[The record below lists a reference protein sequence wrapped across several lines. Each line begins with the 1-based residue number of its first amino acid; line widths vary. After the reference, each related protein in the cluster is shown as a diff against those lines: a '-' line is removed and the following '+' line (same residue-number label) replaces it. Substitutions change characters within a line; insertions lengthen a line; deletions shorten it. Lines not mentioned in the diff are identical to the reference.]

1 MPTGNNYCVLYCVNL
16 EGNGEKLEGVVVN
29 LLRMGDDF
37 DEYFLGVVPYSEVID

>member
-1 MPTGNNYCVLYCVNL
+1 MNL

-37 DEYFLGVVPYSEVID
+37 DEYFLGVLVVPYSEVID